1 MIHSVAPGK
10 PRCIFLAIPIARVAS
25 SFSREAVNF
34 TTNLVISL
42 LFQKLQLF
50 PGSTGATCLQREFS

>member
-34 TTNLVISL
+34 ATNLVYFTVISKAAVIPWVHWSYL
-42 LFQKLQLF
+42 LAE
-50 PGSTGATCLQREFS
+50 GI